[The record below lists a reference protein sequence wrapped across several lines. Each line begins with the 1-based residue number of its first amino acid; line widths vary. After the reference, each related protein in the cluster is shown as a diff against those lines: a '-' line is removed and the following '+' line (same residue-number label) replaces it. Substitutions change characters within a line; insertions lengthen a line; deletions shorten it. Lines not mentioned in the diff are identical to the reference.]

1 MPNLFCRVLSI
12 AVLTFPGFAQQSPAP
27 QPGIAQVD
35 LGPGPYTFDTAEQHK
50 LRVTVVARNLVH
62 PFSIAFL
69 PNGDALL
76 VERGSGLRLVHNA
89 TGAGASVDST
99 PVQGLPETPR
109 AGGGGLQDILL
120 HPDFASNRLVY
131 FTYNKVNSDANRNSP
146 SPWPGGSS
154 TAGGSPRSRS
164 CSQANGRTPP
174 AEPA

>member
-1 MPNLFCRVLSI
+1 MPNSFCCRTCLSIVFSI
-12 AVLTFPGFAQQSPAP
+12 AVLTFSGVAQQSQVP
-27 QPGIAQVD
+27 QPGIAQVE

-76 VERGSGLRLVHNA
+76 VERGSGLRLIHNA
-89 TGAGASVDST
+89 TSTNPVVDAE
-99 PVQGLPETPR
+99 PVQGLPETAR

-131 FTYNKVNSDANRNSP
+131 FTYNKVNSDAKPKLAITLAR
-146 SPWPGGSS
+146 GKFDGKKI
-154 TAGGSPRSRS
+154 TDVKELFTG
-164 CSQANGRTPP
+164 
-174 AEPA
+174 